1 MPPVEEQG
9 VAIPPVCH
17 WVARALIIPR
27 SPSALAARKDAR
39 KILVA
44 VPSRIWKIAFRN
56 FAIACSEKVGGICKT
71 VGRAVP
77 AGKAGG
83 REGAGAGVGF
93 GGAGPSL
100 ICRLVCKSQLIN

>member
-17 WVARALIIPR
+17 WVALALIIPR

-56 FAIACSEKVGGICKT
+56 FAIACSEKAGGICKAA
-71 VGRAVP
+71 GRAVA
-77 AGKAGG
+77 AGKAAV
-83 REGAGAGVGF
+83 REGPEAEVVLAVAGR
-93 GGAGPSL
+93 S
-100 ICRLVCKSQLIN
+100 

>member
-17 WVARALIIPR
+17 WVARASIIPQ

-44 VPSRIWKIAFRN
+44 VPSTICKIAFRN

-77 AGKAGG
+77 AGKAVVQEGPEAEVVLAVAG
-83 REGAGAGVGF
+83 R
-93 GGAGPSL
+93 S
-100 ICRLVCKSQLIN
+100 

>member
-17 WVARALIIPR
+17 WVARASIIPQ

-39 KILVA
+39 KILAA

-56 FAIACSEKVGGICKT
+56 FAIACSEKVGGICKA
-71 VGRAVP
+71 VGRVVP
-77 AGKAGG
+77 AGKAAGL
-83 REGAGAGVGF
+83 EGSEAGVGLASR
-93 GGAGPSL
+93 GR
-100 ICRLVCKSQLIN
+100 CRVCG